1 MQKFKNLICYGLG
14 AATVI
19 AIIMLTSY
27 TRPDSLGQ
35 GSVTSPNTT
44 AATTAAPKPNHA
56 AQKVHAP
63 EMPATVDFAGEALPM
78 DNFDAKERFDR
89 ELVSNCFRHSATFLF
104 FKKAN
109 RYFPIIEPIL
119 KANGIPDDIKY
130 LAVAESALSNAVSPA
145 GARGFW
151 QFMPGSAK
159 DRNLEV
165 NSDVDERYHLEK
177 ATVAACKYLK
187 EAYNDLG
194 SWTLAAASY
203 NMGKAGLKKRMQAQ
217 GGTTY
222 FDLHLNSE
230 TSRYVS
236 RIMAIKE
243 IMKNPTRYGFHLEE
257 KDLYAPMP
265 KFKTVTVKG
274 SIASFATFAKEH
286 HTTYRMLKLY
296 NPWLRSASLAN
307 KYKKT
312 YQIKIPVEG

>member
-1 MQKFKNLICYGLG
+1 MQQFKNLIFYGLG

-19 AIIMLTSY
+19 TIIMLTSY
-27 TRPDSLGQ
+27 TKPDSARQ
-35 GSVTSPNTT
+35 EINPTSTT
-44 AATTAAPKPNHA
+44 TETTEAAPKPNTV
-56 AQKVHAP
+56 AQDVYAP
-63 EMPATVDFAGEALPM
+63 EIPDAVDFAGEALPM

-89 ELVSNCFRHSATFLF
+89 ELISNCFRHSATFLF

-130 LAVAESALSNAVSPA
+130 LSVAESALSNAVSPA

-151 QFMPGSAK
+151 QFMSGSAK
-159 DRNLEV
+159 ERNLEV
-165 NSDVDERYHLEK
+165 NSEVDERYHLEK

-203 NMGKAGLKKRMQAQ
+203 NMGKAGLKKRMKAQ

-257 KDLYAPMP
+257 KDLYPPMP

-274 SIASFATFAKEH
+274 SIASLADFAKEQK
-286 HTTYRMLKLY
+286 TTYRMLKLY
-296 NPWLRSASLAN
+296 NPWLRNTSLTN

-312 YQIKIPVEG
+312 YLIKIPVAE

>member
-19 AIIMLTSY
+19 TIIMLTSY
-27 TRPDSLGQ
+27 TRPDS
-35 GSVTSPNTT
+35 SAPKTT
-44 AATTAAPKPNHA
+44 TIPPHTETTEAAPKPNHP
-56 AQKVHAP
+56 AQDVYAP
-63 EMPATVDFAGEALPM
+63 EMPETVEFAGEALPM

-89 ELVSNCFRHSATFLF
+89 ELISNCFRHSATFLF

-119 KANGIPDDIKY
+119 KANGVPDDMKY
-130 LAVAESALSNAVSPA
+130 LSVAESALSNAVSPA

-151 QFMPGSAK
+151 QFMSGSAK
-159 DRNLEV
+159 ERNLEV
-165 NSDVDERYHLEK
+165 NSEVDERYHLEK

-187 EAYNDLG
+187 EAHKELG

-203 NMGKAGLKKRMQAQ
+203 NMGKAGLKKRMREQ

-243 IMKNPTRYGFHLEE
+243 IMKNPTRYGFHLEP
-257 KDLYAPMP
+257 KDLYPAMP
-265 KFKTVTVKG
+265 AFKTVTVKG
-274 SIASFATFAKEH
+274 SVPSFPEFAKENK
-286 HTTYRMLKLY
+286 TTYRMLKLY
-296 NPWLRSASLAN
+296 NPWLRKTSLTN
-307 KYKKT
+307 KYNKT
-312 YQIKIPVEG
+312 YKIRIPTGE

>member
-1 MQKFKNLICYGLG
+1 MQQLKNLIFYGLG

-19 AIIMLTSY
+19 TIIMLTSY
-27 TRPDSLGQ
+27 TKPDSSGQ
-35 GSVTSPNTT
+35 GKTSIPTET
-44 AATTAAPKPNHA
+44 EDAAPKPNHA
-56 AQKVHAP
+56 AQEVHAP
-63 EMPATVDFAGEALPM
+63 QIPTSVDFAGENLPM

-89 ELVSNCFRHSATFLF
+89 ELISNCFRHSATFLF

-119 KANGIPDDIKY
+119 KANGVPDDVKY
-130 LAVAESALSNAVSPA
+130 LSVAESALSNAVSPA

-159 DRNLEV
+159 ERDLEV
-165 NSDVDERYHLEK
+165 TSEVDERYHLEK

-187 EAYNDLG
+187 EAYDDLG

-203 NMGKAGLKKRMQAQ
+203 NMGKAGLKKRIDEQ
-217 GGTTY
+217 GGTAY

-230 TSRYVS
+230 TSRYVL

-243 IMKNPTRYGFHLEE
+243 IMKNPTRYGFHLEPE
-257 KDLYAPMP
+257 DLYPPMP
-265 KFKTVTVKG
+265 KFKTVTVKSG
-274 SIASFATFAKEH
+274 ISDLAAFAQEH
-286 HTTYRMLKLY
+286 KTTYRMLKLY
-296 NPWLRSASLAN
+296 NPWLRSSSLTN

-312 YQIKIPVEG
+312 YQIKIPIEE